1 MRERMR
7 ARRGA
12 RRRSRRRARRK
23 SRRRGRRRGRE
34 EKKGPQRGPR
44 FSYILKGKKH
54 PCVSLSLALPSD
66 LVCAPGLMIHLFS
79 SCFGINCS
87 PTLWML
93 ITADTTTP
101 FSTFTTKAGVRKQSE
116 RTKCPHPSLL
126 DS

>member
-44 FSYILKGKKH
+44 FSFIIKKFKNVLELSARGGRGRGVWE
-54 PCVSLSLALPSD
+54 CVPDPPGAQDCSGDED
-66 LVCAPGLMIHLFS
+66 LQTGQEVHRAAGEDTLM
-79 SCFGINCS
+79 
-87 PTLWML
+87 
-93 ITADTTTP
+93 
-101 FSTFTTKAGVRKQSE
+101 
-116 RTKCPHPSLL
+116 RTNRSRLTE
-126 DS
+126 